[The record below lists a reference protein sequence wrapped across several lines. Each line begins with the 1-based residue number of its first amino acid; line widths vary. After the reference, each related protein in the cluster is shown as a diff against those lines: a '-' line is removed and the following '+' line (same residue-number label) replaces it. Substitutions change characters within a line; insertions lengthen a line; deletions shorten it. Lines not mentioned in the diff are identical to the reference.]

1 MRARTRGLPNSRPP
15 LALTYRQLLEAL
27 CETFCATSVKSPWA
41 AREVCGGH
49 LSLVHVGEPPSGCLA
64 RSCHSDHRWGAAT
77 QKPEPTQF
85 EFFTR
90 NDHRPRTIVPERDLQ
105 QSRGHGCEIGREGE
119 CTTVTNPVD

>member
-1 MRARTRGLPNSRPP
+1 VGTCPWSTWANLQAGASPARATLIIGGGL
-15 LALTYRQLLEAL
+15 Q
-27 CETFCATSVKSPWA
+27 
-41 AREVCGGH
+41 
-49 LSLVHVGEPPSGCLA
+49 
-64 RSCHSDHRWGAAT
+64 
-77 QKPEPTQF
+77 PTQF